1 MVQFLRNIRDIIIH
15 IIDWFYFPFLHF
27 IPREVFRYAVTGGLN
42 TVLDLTLY
50 FIFYRYILD
59 MQMVDLGFIA
69 ISAYIAAFLMVF
81 PITFLTGFILAKY
94 VTFNASELKGRI
106 QLFRYGLTVFGAII
120 LNYVF
125 LKIFVEYFGWYATF
139 SKGVT
144 TAIVVIYSYISQRYF
159 SFKTAQL
166 VVSEKMLDWDMTIVK
181 MVIIKIELNSNSF

>member
-1 MVQFLRNIRDIIIH
+1 MIQFLRNIRDIVIR
-15 IIDWFYFPFLHF
+15 IIDWFHFPFLQF

-59 MQMVDLGFIA
+59 MQIVDLGFIA

-144 TAIVVIYSYISQRYF
+144 TVIVVIYSYISQRYF

-166 VVSEKMLDWDMTIVK
+166 VVSG
-181 MVIIKIELNSNSF
+181 KIAD

>member
-1 MVQFLRNIRDIIIH
+1 MVQFLRNIRDIIIR

-42 TVLDLTLY
+42 TILDLSLY
-50 FIFYRYILD
+50 FIFYRYILKL
-59 MQMVDLGFIA
+59 QIVDLGFVA

-94 VTFNASELKGRI
+94 VTFNASELRGRI

-120 LNYVF
+120 LNYLF

-144 TAIVVIYSYISQRYF
+144 TVIVVIYSYISQRYF

-166 VVSEKMLDWDMTIVK
+166 VVTEK
-181 MVIIKIELNSNSF
+181 

>member
-1 MVQFLRNIRDIIIH
+1 MVQFLRNIRDLIIR

-42 TVLDLTLY
+42 TALDLTLY

-59 MQMVDLGFIA
+59 MQIVDLGFIA

-144 TAIVVIYSYISQRYF
+144 TVIVVIYSYISQRYF

-166 VVSEKMLDWDMTIVK
+166 VVSEKMAD
-181 MVIIKIELNSNSF
+181 

>member
-1 MVQFLRNIRDIIIH
+1 MVQFLRNIRDLVIR

-50 FIFYRYILD
+50 FVFYRYILD
-59 MQMVDLGFIA
+59 MQIVDLGFVA

-94 VTFNASELKGRI
+94 VTFNASELRGRI
-106 QLFRYGLTVFGAII
+106 QLFRYGLSVFGAII
-120 LNYVF
+120 LNYIF

-139 SKGVT
+139 SKGIT
-144 TAIVVIYSYISQRYF
+144 TVIVVIYSYISQRYF

-166 VVSEKMLDWDMTIVK
+166 VVSEKIAD
-181 MVIIKIELNSNSF
+181 

>member
-166 VVSEKMLDWDMTIVK
+166 VVSEKMLD
-181 MVIIKIELNSNSF
+181 